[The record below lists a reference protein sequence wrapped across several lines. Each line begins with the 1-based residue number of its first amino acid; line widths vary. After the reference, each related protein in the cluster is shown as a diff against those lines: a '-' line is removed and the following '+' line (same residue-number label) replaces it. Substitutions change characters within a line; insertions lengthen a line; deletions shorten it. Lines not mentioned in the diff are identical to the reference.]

1 MVKETEKT
9 KSRIFT
15 KLRTDLKTVITLVSA
30 IGISLLAGGVGSAF
44 TIKNIPTWY
53 AGLNKPFFSPPNWL
67 FAPVW
72 TTLYIMMGISLF
84 LITQRQKPLISKPVK
99 IYLLHLIVNSLW
111 SIVFFGMRS
120 PGLAYIVIV
129 ILWYMIFRLIG
140 IFSKIDKRASYLL
153 IPYLAWV
160 SFASFLNL
168 SVWYLN
174 K

>member
-1 MVKETEKT
+1 MAKENKEK
-9 KSRIFT
+9 KGHFFT
-15 KLRTDLKTVITLVSA
+15 KLYSDPKTVITLISA
-30 IGISLLAGGVGSAF
+30 IGITLLAGGIGSAF
-44 TIKNIPTWY
+44 TVNNIPTWY

-99 IYLLHLIVNSLW
+99 VYLLHLIVNSLW

-120 PGLAYIVIV
+120 PGFAYIVIV
-129 ILWYMIFRLIG
+129 ILWYMIFRIIG
-140 IFSKIDKRASYLL
+140 IFSKIDKRAGYLL
-153 IPYLAWV
+153 IPYFAWV
-160 SFASFLNL
+160 TFASFLNL

>member
-1 MVKETEKT
+1 MKR
-9 KSRIFT
+9 SLF
-15 KLRTDLKTVITLVSA
+15 LKVGLSICLTLLVGLAGSLITSPA
-30 IGISLLAGGVGSAF
+30 ISSWYSLLQ
-44 TIKNIPTWY
+44 
-53 AGLNKPFFSPPNWL
+53 KPFFSPPNWL

-99 IYLLHLIVNSLW
+99 IYLLHLIANSLW
-111 SIVFFGMRS
+111 SIVFFGMKS

-153 IPYLAWV
+153 IPYFAWV